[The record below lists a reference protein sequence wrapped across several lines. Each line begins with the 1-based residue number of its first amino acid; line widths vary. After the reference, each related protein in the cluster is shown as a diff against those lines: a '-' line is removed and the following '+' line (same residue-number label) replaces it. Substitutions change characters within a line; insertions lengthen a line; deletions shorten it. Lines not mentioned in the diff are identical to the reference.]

1 MRRTTISLPDEVAA
15 FLEREARRQD
25 TSVSELARQ
34 AITAH
39 FRMGQARQI
48 PFAGIGRSGQHDIAE
63 RFEEYLA
70 NEGFPSSEQK

>member
-1 MRRTTISLPDEVAA
+1 MKRTTITLPDDLAA

-25 TSVSELARQ
+25 TSVSDLTRQ
-34 AITAH
+34 ALTAH
-39 FRMGQARQI
+39 FRMGQPRNI

-70 NEGFPSSEQK
+70 EDGFPGNEPK

>member
-1 MRRTTISLPDEVAA
+1 MA

-25 TSVSELARQ
+25 SSVSELVRQ
-34 AITAH
+34 ALTAH
-39 FRMGQARQI
+39 FHMGQPRKI

-70 NEGFPSSEQK
+70 DDGFPGSEKR